1 MFTIEVVPWFLIY
14 TEYNYIF
21 RLINCV
27 IGGGGGGSGDA
38 AAAAADDD
46 DDGDGD
52 DDDWFFK
59 DSGYTYL
66 WYFDLSVFD

>member
-27 IGGGGGGSGDA
+27 IGDGGGSGDA
-38 AAAAADDD
+38 AAAAAAADDD
-46 DDGDGD
+46 DD
-52 DDDWFFK
+52 DDWLI
-59 DSGYTYL
+59 DSLRT
-66 WYFDLSVFD
+66 VATPI